1 MAIDLM
7 EAALA
12 INGGDPVT
20 VNIGEIKFNIKR
32 NYSAKQVRKYVKV
45 FNDAENTWDKI
56 INEVLNITCSF
67 AKDKDKEEVAEQ
79 LLELSIAEVTKVIV
93 FIGETA
99 GLMNHD
105 GELLSP

>member
-20 VNIGEIKFNIKR
+20 VNVAAVKFDIKR

-45 FNDAENTWDKI
+45 FNDEENTWDKI
-56 INEVLNITCSF
+56 INAVLNITCTF
-67 AKDKDKEEVAEQ
+67 DNDKDKEEVADQ
-79 LLELSIAEVTKVIV
+79 LLSLSIAEVTKVLV

>member
-12 INGGDPVT
+12 INGGDPIT
-20 VNIGEIKFNIKR
+20 VNVGDVKFDIKR

-45 FNDAENTWDKI
+45 FNDEENTWDKI
-56 INEVLNITCSF
+56 INAVLNITCTF
-67 AKDKDKEEVAEQ
+67 DNDKDKEEVAEQ
-79 LLELSIAEVTKVIV
+79 LLSLSIAEVTKVIV